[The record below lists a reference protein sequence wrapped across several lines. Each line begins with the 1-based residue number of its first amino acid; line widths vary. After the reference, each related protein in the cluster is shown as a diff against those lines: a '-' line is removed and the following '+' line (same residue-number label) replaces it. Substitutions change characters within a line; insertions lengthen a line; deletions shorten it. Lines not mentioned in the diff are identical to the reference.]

1 MFRRYVVTNDLP
13 EILPIFPL
21 SGALL
26 LPRGTLPL
34 NIFEPRYIQLVDDVM
49 RGERLIG
56 MIQPRIPERLTATP
70 PLYDIGCAGR
80 ITSYTETEDARFLI
94 TLTGLCRFRIMR
106 ELDAMTP
113 YRQVEADFEP
123 FANDLTAE
131 DDDLLEEGVRERL
144 LNALKGYLTQQK
156 MRADWESIQHAPA
169 EHLINALAMICPF
182 ETSEKQ
188 ALLEA
193 PTLPERA
200 QTLIT
205 LISMSGNEPSPG
217 EDNGTLQ

>member
-123 FANDLTAE
+123 FADDLTAE

>member
-1 MFRRYVVTNDLP
+1 MCCPAGGQGSLIIWMIALPGPLHAVLRCSNHRHNRHRFPRRC
-13 EILPIFPL
+13 
-21 SGALL
+21 G
-26 LPRGTLPL
+26 
-34 NIFEPRYIQLVDDVM
+34 
-49 RGERLIG
+49 
-56 MIQPRIPERLTATP
+56 
-70 PLYDIGCAGR
+70 

-123 FANDLTAE
+123 FADDLTAE

>member
-1 MFRRYVVTNDLP
+1 MFRRYVVTSDLT

-80 ITSYTETEDARFLI
+80 ITSYVETDDARFLI
-94 TLTGLCRFRIMR
+94 TLTGLCRFRIAR
-106 ELDAMTP
+106 ELQAMTP
-113 YRQVEADFEP
+113 YRQVEADYEP
-123 FANDLTAE
+123 FAGDLTPE
-131 DDDLLEEGVRERL
+131 DDDLLEEGARERL
-144 LNALKGYLTQQK
+144 LDALKGYLTQQN

-200 QTLIT
+200 QTLIA

-217 EDNGTLQ
+217 EESGTLQ